1 MGGMNFHGGGLL
13 GFDMRTSQLS
23 SELADLV
30 FTKMPMYLRI
40 FRLYRSCK
48 KKPKHVRPLKSFLIS

>member
-23 SELADLV
+23 SELDLV
-30 FTKMPMYLRI
+30 FA
-40 FRLYRSCK
+40 
-48 KKPKHVRPLKSFLIS
+48 RPHHGGSPEEFLK

>member
-23 SELADLV
+23 SELDLV

-40 FRLYRSCK
+40 FTHK
-48 KKPKHVRPLKSFLIS
+48 LIY